1 MSSMDD
7 TTELDRDKLAAPVA
21 TIEVSLPW
29 AWLRLEA
36 SLNDEIE
43 T

>member
-1 MSSMDD
+1 MASMDD

-29 AWLRLEA
+29 GF
-36 SLNDEIE
+36 IE
-43 T
+43 